1 MDFQHP
7 HGYNRLPL
15 PPPPPSMADPHY
27 PPPPPPP
34 QSQRPP
40 VPPPNSWYSPQFQ
53 YHPPSQHS
61 PSPPPAHPSQQWGP
75 LPPPYP
81 APPHAPYPSHPLPH
95 SHYPPPLPTRPNL
108 PPQVPQSYPHANQ
121 DWGNANWGHHQTV
134 EYSVPHSNEEDWAA
148 KARAWAAA
156 KAASENQQPQFTQ
169 AGRLEEQSHYYDRY
183 PHSADPHFQDSQPR
197 VLPPSYQQFTAPAA
211 RSQNIPGGHSNE
223 SAAIGLGKSS
233 YVHDGHLAYTA
244 RDESLAGDS
253 TSALPQQGN
262 LSVSP
267 LVHWPEVSSS
277 YSSVAGEE
285 VGDQNDKLYNSQSL
299 TVTSALQH
307 QVKPPLPVGPGS
319 TMNEEPHHSFGG
331 QLTEAAINPMDKPL
345 VFAPQVNRDHG
356 LHMESNYSYSD
367 SVGPASGVDPVSG
380 MTSAYAWP
388 PATAGVEPTMVVPS
402 PVPGLSAP
410 VFGRLPGPNFQSTVP
425 PVGPTFGITPGA
437 AGPTAFP
444 TDAYAIST
452 DRPKKASVPNW
463 LREEI
468 IKKKAVIT
476 SSAPDLQKDDALED
490 EDVNKPYRRGDQGD
504 IKSVDSSRSTEGED
518 DDEDDADAART
529 AAINQEIKRVL
540 TEVLLKVTDELFD
553 EIATKVLNE
562 DVLSIE
568 AEPDATLSS
577 HKLSTSA
584 HAVLTPKA
592 SAKVLLPFKTI
603 EADSDD
609 GSKKSSSGS
618 PGNVL
623 GLANYESD
631 DDNEIQSTVKQNPN
645 EDSCTDQSIAIKQV
659 DAKNLI
665 GNGSSL
671 KKIEKVGGFSDNV
684 EHARKG
690 SPNFSSINHGKL
702 ASQSS
707 DGRASIELVHGDSQ
721 PSSKAKSGVLEE
733 NLAEEVPVEIEGKN
747 GSVDK
752 KKRKTEN
759 SHIQESQNKSGKS
772 NSRDN
777 TAADSSKGKHKDKD
791 NVKDRTFEKEDYN
804 HKKHDRHVKNEKFND
819 PDQKDKVKDKI
830 VKSGEKENESDS
842 RRRASIDTKEG
853 KGKTD
858 REGRSSTKG
867 DSGRRREKVK
877 DEKREK
883 SRRKDASDSGKHKRQ
898 RSSSVGSRGRES
910 KDNLVSYPTDSSDES
925 SDDYKRK
932 LYSRRHRSPSPVRSR
947 KRQVSRSPHSKHSQR
962 RHSPYSSLE
971 TTRCTSCNYITPLHE
986 SAHEGCSSPEMERSS
1001 RASESDLQALVQG
1014 LWLIWAFGFLLIGV
1028 SLYATQLLP
1037 SSSLKYHHTKN
1048 LLGDLGEIGPK
1059 ITIFTAPRPFDG
1071 VVGETQNLAVRS
1083 WLGLSPHINV
1093 VLFTQHPS
1101 AFSFAK
1107 PFGSRVTVQPNID
1120 FSFIGTPF
1128 FHSMVANSQASSSDV
1143 SVLIHPQTVLLSDF
1157 ILTVRH
1163 AYKLDHDWLLFASS
1177 RKISYFPFHLDAD
1190 GKQWL
1195 TDDDDG
1201 TLVDIDKMQGL
1212 LSKEQQWYP
1221 CQGQILI
1228 AWNNAADIPLHN
1240 GILPPFLYG
1249 KGFHNLWV
1257 INEAFR
1263 SDFRFVFDASWA
1275 ISNLYLHHPDLKYKK
1290 SSEGLMMDTAPE
1302 ERIWEF
1308 MGNSLL
1314 ATQYG
1319 SLYFHETTFSNLFR
1333 LFKCGGHYLF
1343 ANTAENIVYRLG
1355 YKKPFSLKKSWLMHK
1370 STEEEKI
1377 LNCIASLE
1385 SVDSIKDCSLM
1396 DQLNLSTPIS
1406 LPLPFESLLSMCAG
1420 QNKTV
1425 VLAVVGYSYKDMLM
1439 SWVCRMRHLQIFN
1452 FLVCALDNEVYDFSI
1467 LQGLPVFKYSSIE
1480 TNISFDDCH
1489 FGTECFKRVTKI
1501 KSRMVLQILK
1511 MGYNVLMSDVDVYWF
1526 KNPLP
1531 LLSSFGPAVLVAQ
1544 SDEYNVT
1551 GAINLPRRLNSGFYY
1566 AHSDRATVAALEK
1579 VVMHA
1584 ATSNLSEQ
1592 PSFYDVL
1599 CGEGGSNRIGDNR
1612 CSEPETN
1619 LTVHFLDRD
1628 LFPNGAYQ
1636 GLWEERNVKE
1646 ACVRRGCFVLHNN
1659 WISGRQ
1665 KKLERQVLSG
1675 LWDYDISTRMC
1686 LKSWHDTKSVS
1697 YF

>member
-7 HGYNRLPL
+7 HGYNRLPP

-40 VPPPNSWYSPQFQ
+40 LPPPNSWYSTHFQ

-61 PSPPPAHPSQQWGP
+61 PSPPPPPPAAAHPSQQWGP
-75 LPPPYP
+75 PPPPYP

-108 PPQVPQSYPHANQ
+108 PPQVPQPYPHANQ

-183 PHSADPHFQDSQPR
+183 PHSADPHFQDSQQPR

-211 RSQNIPGGHSNE
+211 PSQNMPVGHSND

-253 TSALPQQGN
+253 TTALPQQGN

-299 TVTSALQH
+299 TVTTALQH

-388 PATAGVEPTMVVPS
+388 PATAGVEPTMVVSS

-425 PVGPTFGITPGA
+425 HVGPTFGITPGA

-504 IKSVDSSRSTEGED
+504 IKSIDSSRSTEGED

-553 EIATKVLNE
+553 EIATKVLSE
-562 DVLSIE
+562 DALSIE
-568 AEPDATLSS
+568 AEPDAALSS

-584 HAVLTPKA
+584 HAVITPKA
-592 SAKVLLPFKTI
+592 SAKVLLPFQTI

-609 GSKKSSSGS
+609 GGKKSSSGS

-659 DAKNLI
+659 DANNLI

-690 SPNFSSINHGKL
+690 SPDFSSINHGKL

-747 GSVDK
+747 E

-804 HKKHDRHVKNEKFND
+804 HKKHERHVKNEKFND
-819 PDQKDKVKDKI
+819 PDQKDKVKEKS

-842 RRRASIDTKEG
+842 RKRASIDTKEG

-898 RSSSVGSRGRES
+898 RSSSVGSRGREN

-925 SDDYKRK
+925 SGDYKRK

-947 KRQVSRSPHSKHSQR
+947 KRYILR
-962 RHSPYSSLE
+962 
-971 TTRCTSCNYITPLHE
+971 TSTHVI
-986 SAHEGCSSPEMERSS
+986 
-1001 RASESDLQALVQG
+1001 
-1014 LWLIWAFGFLLIGV
+1014 LL
-1028 SLYATQLLP
+1028 TC
-1037 SSSLKYHHTKN
+1037 
-1048 LLGDLGEIGPK
+1048 
-1059 ITIFTAPRPFDG
+1059 
-1071 VVGETQNLAVRS
+1071 
-1083 WLGLSPHINV
+1083 
-1093 VLFTQHPS
+1093 
-1101 AFSFAK
+1101 
-1107 PFGSRVTVQPNID
+1107 
-1120 FSFIGTPF
+1120 
-1128 FHSMVANSQASSSDV
+1128 
-1143 SVLIHPQTVLLSDF
+1143 TVL
-1157 ILTVRH
+1157 
-1163 AYKLDHDWLLFASS
+1163 
-1177 RKISYFPFHLDAD
+1177 
-1190 GKQWL
+1190 
-1195 TDDDDG
+1195 
-1201 TLVDIDKMQGL
+1201 
-1212 LSKEQQWYP
+1212 
-1221 CQGQILI
+1221 
-1228 AWNNAADIPLHN
+1228 
-1240 GILPPFLYG
+1240 
-1249 KGFHNLWV
+1249 
-1257 INEAFR
+1257 
-1263 SDFRFVFDASWA
+1263 
-1275 ISNLYLHHPDLKYKK
+1275 
-1290 SSEGLMMDTAPE
+1290 
-1302 ERIWEF
+1302 
-1308 MGNSLL
+1308 
-1314 ATQYG
+1314 
-1319 SLYFHETTFSNLFR
+1319 
-1333 LFKCGGHYLF
+1333 
-1343 ANTAENIVYRLG
+1343 
-1355 YKKPFSLKKSWLMHK
+1355 
-1370 STEEEKI
+1370 
-1377 LNCIASLE
+1377 
-1385 SVDSIKDCSLM
+1385 
-1396 DQLNLSTPIS
+1396 
-1406 LPLPFESLLSMCAG
+1406 
-1420 QNKTV
+1420 
-1425 VLAVVGYSYKDMLM
+1425 
-1439 SWVCRMRHLQIFN
+1439 
-1452 FLVCALDNEVYDFSI
+1452 
-1467 LQGLPVFKYSSIE
+1467 
-1480 TNISFDDCH
+1480 
-1489 FGTECFKRVTKI
+1489 
-1501 KSRMVLQILK
+1501 
-1511 MGYNVLMSDVDVYWF
+1511 
-1526 KNPLP
+1526 
-1531 LLSSFGPAVLVAQ
+1531 
-1544 SDEYNVT
+1544 
-1551 GAINLPRRLNSGFYY
+1551 
-1566 AHSDRATVAALEK
+1566 
-1579 VVMHA
+1579 
-1584 ATSNLSEQ
+1584 
-1592 PSFYDVL
+1592 
-1599 CGEGGSNRIGDNR
+1599 
-1612 CSEPETN
+1612 
-1619 LTVHFLDRD
+1619 
-1628 LFPNGAYQ
+1628 
-1636 GLWEERNVKE
+1636 
-1646 ACVRRGCFVLHNN
+1646 
-1659 WISGRQ
+1659 
-1665 KKLERQVLSG
+1665 
-1675 LWDYDISTRMC
+1675 
-1686 LKSWHDTKSVS
+1686 
-1697 YF
+1697 